1 MSLTDVI
8 RLQELIQL
16 NSVKDEWI
24 TDSKIVVSP
33 FGDFMAIASTT
44 AVAFYMKKYSNSS
57 TPEFQLCRVHKPY
70 RIESSLGIERS
81 CGSITAIYYIPVKME
96 RQGRSHDLWHC
107 VVVGYSS
114 GRSRTRIDIINLL
127 LTSVGIRK
135 ANIRLG
141 GYKRTYTAGLW

>member
-114 GRSRTRIDIINLL
+114 GRSRT
-127 LTSVGIRK
+127 
-135 ANIRLG
+135 
-141 GYKRTYTAGLW
+141 